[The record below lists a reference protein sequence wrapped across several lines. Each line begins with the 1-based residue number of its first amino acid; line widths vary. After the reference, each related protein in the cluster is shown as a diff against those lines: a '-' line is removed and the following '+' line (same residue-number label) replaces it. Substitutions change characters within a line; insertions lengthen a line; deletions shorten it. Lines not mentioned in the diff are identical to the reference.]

1 MQNDFNKACK
11 NLTKRKSKIKKGN
24 SKIKETIKDS
34 NEIKQNYIEQTK
46 YKIIQQKGI
55 EKENSK

>member
-11 NLTKRKSKIKKGN
+11 NLTKRKSNIKKGN